1 MIWEGEVFVNLRFGP
16 AIQISLK
23 VMLPFALAVWLTVK
37 RKCWMSFLAR
47 HNAFI
52 AGAAGSGKSFLIKQI
67 SECTTKKIYV
77 TNTTGRAA
85 KVLKNKI
92 KTIHSFAEIGDCHE
106 PKEVCCVFHVL
117 GGCFFAVF
125 LFQKNIC
132 LNKLVH
138 AFWLPVSSS
147 HLISVPPNWQRHATK
162 KVRSFIPC
170 HFIIFGERSDPP
182 RNLRVPDFRVISVPD
197 LALKDRAI
205 YRARGLKTHKDRHKT
220 RVIKVIWSFI
230 HILKRMWGL
239 PVMWWRWCGYEFIH
253 AKWLFRVWPH
263 DAVPVKDPHFTLA
276 HHSLQ

>member
-1 MIWEGEVFVNLRFGP
+1 
-16 AIQISLK
+16 
-23 VMLPFALAVWLTVK
+23 
-37 RKCWMSFLAR
+37 MSFLAR

-138 AFWLPVSSS
+138 AF
-147 HLISVPPNWQRHATK
+147 
-162 KVRSFIPC
+162 
-170 HFIIFGERSDPP
+170 
-182 RNLRVPDFRVISVPD
+182 
-197 LALKDRAI
+197 
-205 YRARGLKTHKDRHKT
+205 
-220 RVIKVIWSFI
+220 
-230 HILKRMWGL
+230 
-239 PVMWWRWCGYEFIH
+239 
-253 AKWLFRVWPH
+253 
-263 DAVPVKDPHFTLA
+263 
-276 HHSLQ
+276 